1 MKFLKQLITAGVIV
15 GIMMSFS
22 TIAFATENPTMYADN
37 VTDES
42 EDPLLDG
49 ATILLDE
56 TTIDGDRMITVKK
69 YETRDGMIVV
79 DTFER
84 SAIAP
89 LSKNRSDTA
98 TRKRELGRYGTV
110 TLTASFRWYTDEDEG
125 LIGVSY
131 VKCTGM
137 SASWTEPSGY
147 TCDIWETDY
156 DDEYLSFGKAEAKVT
171 YKIYETRA
179 PMYEQYECLK
189 IICDDTGAISDK
201 VKKL

>member
-98 TRKRELGRYGTV
+98 TRKRELGDRKSV
-110 TLTASFRWYTDEDEG
+110 
-125 LIGVSY
+125 V
-131 VKCTGM
+131 
-137 SASWTEPSGY
+137 
-147 TCDIWETDY
+147 
-156 DDEYLSFGKAEAKVT
+156 
-171 YKIYETRA
+171 
-179 PMYEQYECLK
+179 
-189 IICDDTGAISDK
+189 
-201 VKKL
+201 

>member
-1 MKFLKQLITAGVIV
+1 MHFLKRLIMAGIIV
-15 GIMMSFS
+15 GIMMTFS
-22 TIAFATENPTMYADN
+22 SIAFAAEKTTISEDN
-37 VTDES
+37 LADES

-49 ATILLDE
+49 AKILLDE

-69 YETRDGMIVV
+69 YETNDGMIVV

-89 LSKNRSDTA
+89 LSKNGSDTA
-98 TRKRELGRYGTV
+98 TRKRELGRYGTI
-110 TLTASFRWYTDEDEG
+110 TLTASFRWYTDEDKG

-171 YKIYETRA
+171 YKIYETIA
-179 PMYEQYECLK
+179 PMYEQYEYLK

>member
-89 LSKNRSDTA
+89 LSKNGSDTA

-179 PMYEQYECLK
+179 PMYEQYEC
-189 IICDDTGAISDK
+189 
-201 VKKL
+201 